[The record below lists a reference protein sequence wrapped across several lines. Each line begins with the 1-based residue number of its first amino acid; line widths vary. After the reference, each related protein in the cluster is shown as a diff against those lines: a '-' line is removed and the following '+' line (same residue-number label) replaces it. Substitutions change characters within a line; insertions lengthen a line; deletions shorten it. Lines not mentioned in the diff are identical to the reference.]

1 MLGIFYRNGLSKMP
15 ESQKKIIKDILG
27 MPEAFGQKIKKSMF
41 IQGFWSKKSPNV
53 VFFDGVSYKNRSLL
67 ALRLGWIIVFA

>member
-41 IQGFWSKKSPNV
+41 IQGF
-53 VFFDGVSYKNRSLL
+53 
-67 ALRLGWIIVFA
+67 